1 MFQQKLEDYFHS
13 VDPAV
18 SLCKQ
23 CNERKLVLDV
33 SLSSANTY
41 RCLLRVECAS
51 CPLTWSIVLPELHVV
66 SRTSWSA
73 LQAKVPKAE
82 GQVVS
87 SGPLKIPFTAGA
99 IRIVRC
105 WETRAVD
112 HPHTTY
118 VGSTTGGCE
127 GKDENKW
134 KRLLTFFYLKNVT
147 TVHIYDFQQITSRAI
162 KQIILN

>member
-1 MFQQKLEDYFHS
+1 MFQQKLEDYFHN

-23 CNERKLVLDV
+23 CNERIIVNVLL
-33 SLSSANTY
+33 SLANTN
-41 RCLLRVECAS
+41 RCWLQLECAS
-51 CPLTWSIVLPELHVV
+51 CLLTRSIVLSELHVV
-66 SRTSWSA
+66 SRTSWSV

-87 SGPLKIPFTAGA
+87 SWPLKVPLTAGA

-105 WETRAVD
+105 WETRALD
-112 HPHTTY
+112 HPRVTY

-127 GKDENKW
+127 EKKW
-134 KRLLTFFYLKNVT
+134 LLTFFFIKNIT
-147 TVHIYDFQQITSRAI
+147 TFRIYNFQYKIASRAI
-162 KQIILN
+162 KLSSLN